1 MDDVSLEDLN
11 PKKIAEDMLMSNY
24 DTMIDLYRW
33 EDLETDFDLSDEERD
48 EIVDDENVDE
58 TERFKNWLEGY
69 VEARY
74 NNAFNTISNESTFE
88 NGRIKIWREMTVD
101 ENYVKHLLAQG
112 KHLGIFWSFTKDA
125 AEAHW
130 GHGDKNI
137 YVKIETSI
145 PENHVNWE
153 ETILLNM
160 SPNIGDEEKE
170 IRLFKGTPIHIETMS
185 IADDGFRGNMKP
197 VDITPFKD
205 KTFLA

>member
-74 NNAFNTISNESTFE
+74 NNAFNTISDESTFE
-88 NGRIKIWREMTVD
+88 NGRIKLWREMTVSED
-101 ENYVKHLLAQG
+101 YIKHLLTQG
-112 KHLGIFWSFTKDA
+112 KHLGIYWSFTDSA
-125 AEAHW
+125 AEAYW
-130 GHGDKNI
+130 ANSKKKL
-137 YVKIETSI
+137 YVKLESSVDKSQI
-145 PENHVNWE
+145 NWE
-153 ETILLNM
+153 TTIELNM
-160 SPNIGDEEKE
+160 NPTGEDEKE
-170 IRLFKGTPIHIETMS
+170 IRLFQNTPLKIEAMWISYDSFSGSYES
-185 IADDGFRGNMKP
+185 IDVSQFQN
-197 VDITPFKD
+197 